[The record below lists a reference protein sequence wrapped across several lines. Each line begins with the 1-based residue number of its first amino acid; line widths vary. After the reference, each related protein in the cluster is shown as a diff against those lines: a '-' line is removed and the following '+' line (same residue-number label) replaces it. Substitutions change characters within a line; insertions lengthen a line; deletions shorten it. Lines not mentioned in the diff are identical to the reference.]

1 MVMLRLSFVNWVL
14 GTFFSFHNFIFFLFT
29 SYVRAAHWILLKKFA
44 FFFIFN
50 RPKGPPCTVIL
61 FTVPF
66 YNKASCT
73 RCLPLDSRLTRDL
86 VQETIADEVD
96 GVEESSLAA
105 LALVIIDTIVV
116 IATLVALLLKRSPDP
131 RIVSSRNTHATP
143 RRATLGEESLSAL
156 R

>member
-1 MVMLRLSFVNWVL
+1 M
-14 GTFFSFHNFIFFLFT
+14 
-29 SYVRAAHWILLKKFA
+29 
-44 FFFIFN
+44 
-50 RPKGPPCTVIL
+50 
-61 FTVPF
+61 PF

-116 IATLVALLLKRSPDP
+116 IATLVALLLKRLPDP
-131 RIVSSRNTHATP
+131 RIVSSHNTHATL